1 MEKTM
6 AELKNTSFNKN
17 FDSVFC
23 EITHDNKLNIT
34 NNNCLRMFCLDV
46 QNCEFDY
53 SGLHQ
58 ILQKNI
64 GRYVFSRASID
75 KFTKEDD
82 VEAIGLKA
90 IELLRDVSSEKD
102 QGAGGEL
109 GEVLLYLF
117 LEQKLNAPKL
127 LSKVEL
133 KTAKNQY
140 VFGSDG
146 VHLLSAGDKDYQLVL
161 GESKI
166 KGDINGAIDDA
177 FVSINKVAKDP
188 SNEIRL
194 IDKNILSEEFD
205 EETKKFIEALIV
217 PQKRDRNYNL
227 DKAFGVFIGYS
238 ISLEKAQYTNNDY
251 KDALKKQLENDVF
264 NTVKHIEKKIKESGL
279 VNYSFYFYFLPFDD
293 AMKDRREI
301 MKKIK
306 GDS

>member
-1 MEKTM
+1 MV
-6 AELKNTSFNKN
+6 ELKNTSFKKN

-23 EITHDNKLNIT
+23 EITHDNKLNIL

-75 KFTKEDD
+75 KFIKEDD

-90 IELLRDVSSEKD
+90 VQLLRNVSSEKD
-102 QGAGGEL
+102 KGAGGEL
-109 GEVLLYLF
+109 GEILLYLF

-146 VHLLSAGDKDYQLVL
+146 VHLLSIGDKDYQLVL

-166 KGDINGAIDDA
+166 KGDIYGAINDA
-177 FVSINKVAKDP
+177 FESISKVAKDP
-188 SNEIRL
+188 SSEIRL
-194 IDKNILSEEFD
+194 INKNILSEEFD
-205 EETKKFIEALIV
+205 EETKQFIEALIV
-217 PQKRDRNYNL
+217 PQKRDANYSL

-238 ISLEKAQYTNNDY
+238 LGLEKEKYTNKDY
-251 KDALKKQLENDVF
+251 KTALKTQLENDISS
-264 NTVKHIEKKIKESGL
+264 TVKHIEKKINESGL
-279 VNYSFYFYFLPFDD
+279 SNYSFYFYFLPFDN
-293 AMKDRREI
+293 AQKDRRMI
-301 MKKIK
+301 MEALK
-306 GDS
+306 GSQNE

>member
-1 MEKTM
+1 M
-6 AELKNTSFNKN
+6 AELKNTSFKKN

-23 EITHDNKLNIT
+23 EITHDNKLNII

-75 KFTKEDD
+75 RFIKDDD

-90 IELLRDVSSEKD
+90 TELLRSVSSESD
-102 QGAGGEL
+102 LGAGGEL
-109 GEVLLYLF
+109 GEILLYLF

-127 LSKVEL
+127 LSKIEL
-133 KTAKNQY
+133 KTSNNQY
-140 VFGSDG
+140 IFGSDG
-146 VHLLSAGDKDYQLVL
+146 VHLLSLGDKNYQLVL

-166 KGDINGAIDDA
+166 KGDIKGAIDDA
-177 FVSINKVAKDP
+177 FISISKVAKD
-188 SNEIRL
+188 SSSEIRL
-194 IDKNILSEEFD
+194 IEKSILSEEFD
-205 EETKKFIEALIV
+205 EETQKFVESLIV
-217 PQKRDRNYNL
+217 PQKRDNNYSL
-227 DKAFGVFIGYS
+227 DKAFGIFIGYTLN
-238 ISLEKAQYTNNDY
+238 IDKTKLNNNGY
-251 KDALKKQLENDVF
+251 KQILKTQLENDVS
-264 NTVKHIEKKIKESGL
+264 NTVKHIEKRINESGL
-279 VNYSFYFYFLPFDD
+279 TNYSFYFYFLPFDD

-301 MKKIK
+301 MKRIK